1 MSPEQGNVAGA
12 NGPLTQSALRDRV
25 GISIMAP
32 DAPALLD
39 MIVEAES
46 NGVRQLWMTQGP
58 TTIDSLTLYAA
69 AFQRTSQIRLGTSIV
84 PTYPRHPLALAQQ
97 AATVAAFG
105 PGRLRLGVG
114 PSHRP
119 AIEPTY
125 GIKMELP
132 LVHLRE
138 YIDVLRGAL
147 WDGRIEYQGR
157 FFTAKAALNSPPQVP
172 LLIST
177 LGEGAFR
184 LAGEVADGA
193 ISWNCPPAYLHDV
206 GLPALRAGAQ
216 AAKRP
221 TPPLVAH
228 VWVSLS
234 RDTEA
239 VRQAARNTLSG
250 YARLPFYANMFAAAG
265 YPVQDGSVSDAL
277 IDSLVIMGEAGTV
290 TARLKELLESGLD
303 ELLLTSVV
311 LEDAAEE
318 RARIFQLV
326 GQL

>member
-1 MSPEQGNVAGA
+1 
-12 NGPLTQSALRDRV
+12 
-25 GISIMAP
+25 MAA
-32 DAPALLD
+32 DAPTLLEI
-39 MIVEAES
+39 IVEAES
-46 NGVRQLWMTQGP
+46 HGVRQLWMTQGP
-58 TTIDSLTLYAA
+58 TTVDSLTLYAA
-69 AFQRTSQIRLGTSIV
+69 AFQRTTHIRLGTSII

-97 AATVAAFG
+97 TATVAALG

-125 GIKMELP
+125 GIPMESP

-138 YIDVLRGAL
+138 YIDILRGTL
-147 WDGRIEYQGR
+147 WDGRIDYRGR
-157 FFTAKAALNSPPQVP
+157 FFTANATLDSPPQVP

-184 LAGEVADGA
+184 LAGAVADGA
-193 ISWNCPPAYLHDV
+193 ISWNCPASYLHTV
-206 GLPALRAGAQ
+206 GLPALHAGAQ
-216 AAKRP
+216 AVGRP

-228 VWVSLS
+228 VWVALHH
-234 RDTEA
+234 DAEA
-239 VRQAARNTLSG
+239 VRQAVRKTLSG

-265 YPVQDGSVSDAL
+265 YPVEDGSVSDAL
-277 IDSLVIMGEAGTV
+277 IESLVMMGDAATV
-290 TARLKELLESGLD
+290 TARLNELLGSGFH

-311 LEDAAEE
+311 VDDAAEE
-318 RARIFQLV
+318 RTRLFHLV